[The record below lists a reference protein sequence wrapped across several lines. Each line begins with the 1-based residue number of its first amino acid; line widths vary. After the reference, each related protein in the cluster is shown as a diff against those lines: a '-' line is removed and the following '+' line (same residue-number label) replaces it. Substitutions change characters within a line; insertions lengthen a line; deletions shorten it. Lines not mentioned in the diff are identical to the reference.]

1 MKKLRINRATARNF
15 GRLGNDSVTFADSDF
30 VVVTGPNEA
39 GKSTLADLLSWV
51 LAGRRV
57 NNGTETR
64 FVDFRNRDAGASSVT
79 IAGQI
84 DGVVGEQSFSVN
96 RGFIIRSTN
105 RGQEPTPP
113 VPAIFL
119 DGTQIP
125 SENWGQLIGVLTGD
139 QFYNQYRITGP
150 YDPANHVDV
159 MVLLEALTVG
169 TSVVV
174 PPRDVIAKLESQSNS
189 LVHPAAGQN
198 RGERLFRI
206 ATDRHDRARERMRQI
221 EKDFSRSAELEDD
234 IQKATAGQARLE
246 QELQDLRREQ
256 EAHKT
261 ASELFALVVEGK
273 KVANELAGLD
283 VVDGNLQHAHAV
295 AADISTTISRLETA
309 IESESTSQL
318 LLDDAVRTLGIDFA
332 DASGVMVPDGTM
344 DAVTKLVS
352 DRRSAERDIESAV
365 TAIDESNVRLGTLE
379 VTLGRLAEELHT
391 TSEHLLGIGTLTLDD
406 ASFGDPLRNW
416 VEAEREVPN
425 FELTSKTAC
434 EREDSC
440 QREFDRIERLWTE
453 AGLEAAPQLVAE
465 GQVHGALRSGSQ
477 RPVGLA
483 LVVLMTAAAAF
494 VHRAAGVAVA
504 VVGLGILWGLS
515 RRPNARSGR
524 PVGDGISKDEMSLA
538 QEWVKAKA
546 NLEAAVSAHRVAEAA
561 LSAHQGQLPGLKAVA
576 SEILVIH
583 GFGEDVNANL
593 AAKIR
598 AERATI
604 KEVVRKVTDE
614 SGICATA
621 EARRT
626 RNEEL
631 VSRINSDL
639 AGIAA
644 KIGLGIFGEGLTAE
658 KVQDARD
665 LQGKVLELNAAR
677 LTASRLWDELRQLA
691 GPWSD
696 SLSIGE
702 IKRTMADTAKAMG
715 VRGDLE
721 TKKKDLGLA
730 IDARAPRGSR
740 AAELLDDLTMT
751 PGALTV
757 RSQEIEDLLSEKEQE
772 RDDELQ
778 RSAASRQE
786 LVGLANRDD
795 LPLVQQELEQ
805 AGNEL
810 SDIAVRGAALLVA
823 AKIVLDVKDEV
834 ERANQPAVIRRASD
848 LAVAITG
855 GLWTGLAI
863 AEDRQIAAG
872 QNGLW
877 MDQVSL
883 SAGARDVLRL
893 CIRIAFAE
901 HHAEKTGVALPLI
914 LDDPTASVDSS
925 RAPRLFDVL
934 AEFSTRHQVILMT
947 HDPVTVEHALSVGA
961 TVVNLPVQN

>member
-15 GRLGNDSVTFADSDF
+15 GRLGNESVTFADSDF

-51 LAGRRV
+51 LAGRRG

-79 IAGQI
+79 IAGQL

-105 RGQEPTPP
+105 QGREPTPP
-113 VPAIFL
+113 VPTIFL

-150 YDPANHVDV
+150 YDPSNQVDV

-169 TSVVV
+169 TSVAV
-174 PPRDVIAKLESQSNS
+174 PPRAVITRLEAEADR
-189 LVHPAAGQN
+189 LVHPASGRNSGQ
-198 RGERLFRI
+198 RLFRI
-206 ATDRHDRARERMRQI
+206 ATDRHDDARERRRQI
-221 EKDFSRSAELEDD
+221 ERDFSRSTELEGH
-234 IQKATAGQARLE
+234 IRSAGEGQVRLE
-246 QELQDLRREQ
+246 DELRQLREEQ
-256 EAHKT
+256 EALET
-261 ASELFALVVEGK
+261 ASELLT
-273 KVANELAGLD
+273 LA
-283 VVDGNLQHAHAV
+283 VDGKAAAEDLAKLQVIDADLQHAHTV
-295 AADISTTISRLETA
+295 AADISATISRLETA
-309 IESESTSQL
+309 IESEITAAQL
-318 LLDDAVRTLGIDFA
+318 LNDAVRIVGIDLA
-332 DASGVMVPDGTM
+332 EASGVVVPNGTL
-344 DAVTKLVS
+344 DEVTVLLS
-352 DRRSAERDIESAV
+352 DRRSAEQEITLAV
-365 TAIDESNVRLGTLE
+365 TAEEESRVRLGTLNE
-379 VTLGRLAEELHT
+379 SLSRLAEELCT
-391 TSEHLLGIGTLTLDD
+391 TSEHLLSIGTLTLND

-425 FELTSKTAC
+425 LESASKTAS

-440 QREFDRIERLWTE
+440 QREFDRIDGMWTE
-453 AGLEAAPQLVAE
+453 TGLEAAPQLVAE
-465 GQVHGALRSGSQ
+465 GQVYGAVRGGPQ

-494 VHRAAGVAVA
+494 VHRAAGVVAA
-504 VVGLGILWGLS
+504 VVGLGILWEMS
-515 RRPNARSGR
+515 RRPNAKSGG
-524 PVGDGISKDEMSLA
+524 PVGDGLTKNEMSLA
-538 QEWVKAKA
+538 QDWVKAKV
-546 NLEAAVSAHRVAEAA
+546 NLEAAVNARRGVEAA
-561 LSAHQGQLPGLKAVA
+561 LLGHHGQLPGFKAVA
-576 SEILVIH
+576 SEVLFNH
-583 GFGEDVNANL
+583 GFGEDVNFNL

-598 AERATI
+598 AERAAI
-604 KEVVRKVTDE
+604 KEVVRKIADE
-614 SGICATA
+614 SGISATA

-626 RNEEL
+626 RNEGL
-631 VSRINSDL
+631 ITRINSDL

-644 KIGLGIFGEGLTAE
+644 EIGLGRFGDGLTAE
-658 KVQDARD
+658 KVQAARD
-665 LQGKVLELNAAR
+665 LQGKVLELNTAR
-677 LTASRLWDELRQLA
+677 LAVSRMWDELRQLA
-691 GPWSD
+691 GPWSV

-702 IKRTMADTAKAMG
+702 IKRTMADIAKAMSI
-715 VRGDLE
+715 RKELE
-721 TKKKDLGLA
+721 DKKRASEISLES
-730 IDARAPRGSR
+730 RAPRGSR
-740 AAELLDDLTMT
+740 AAELLDDPSMT
-751 PGALTV
+751 PNVFTVRREEIERLVSAKKEERDAELKRAGALT
-757 RSQEIEDLLSEKEQE
+757 
-772 RDDELQ
+772 
-778 RSAASRQE
+778 QE
-786 LVGLANRDD
+786 LAGLANQDD

-805 AGNEL
+805 AENEL
-810 SDIAVRGAALLVA
+810 SDVAVRGAALLVA

-834 ERANQPAVIRRASD
+834 ERANQPAVIKRASD
-848 LAVAITG
+848 LAISITG
-855 GLWTGLAI
+855 GQWTGLAI
-863 AEDRQIAAG
+863 AEDGQIAAG

-893 CIRIAFAE
+893 CVRIAFAE

-961 TVVNLPVQN
+961 AIVNLPVQN